1 MGSTDN
7 TRPLLAQPDDLA
19 VVLVDSQPRFIET
32 MHGDPEP
39 VLARLEQLLITSAW
53 FRLPVLATFEEP
65 VEAKGRL
72 PERLDR
78 VFPAGGLTFSKQ
90 AFAITGESQIT
101 TAIEQLGRR
110 QLAVAGAE
118 TDVCILQSVLG
129 LIELGYQVFLLQDCL
144 FSSEPQIGPAL
155 TRMYAAGA
163 IPCTY
168 KMLFYELL
176 ETNDPAP
183 WQEQQQ
189 QAIERGF
196 QPPESMPPSA

>member
-1 MGSTDN
+1 
-7 TRPLLAQPDDLA
+7 
-19 VVLVDSQPRFIET
+19 
-32 MHGDPEP
+32 MHGEPES
-39 VLARLEQLLITSAW
+39 VLDRLEQLLISCEW
-53 FRLPVLATFEEP
+53 FQLPVLATFEEP

-78 VFPAGGLTFSKQ
+78 VFPAEGLTFSKQ
-90 AFAITGESQIT
+90 AFAITGEPQIT
-101 TAIEQLGRR
+101 TAIKQLGRR

-129 LIELGYQVFLLQDCL
+129 LISLDYQVFLLQDCL
-144 FSSEPQIGPAL
+144 FSSEPQVSPAL
-155 TRMYAAGA
+155 SRMYAAGA

-183 WQEQQQ
+183 WLEQQQ
-189 QAIERGF
+189 RAVERGF
-196 QPPESMPPSA
+196 QPPESMPPST